1 MRILIIS
8 GDTKLTDALSYD
20 LRHSNLS
27 PDFIT
32 DTDTGFDYILSDIY
46 DAVVIDM
53 NARPQRDN
61 IVAEMHNEHIVTP
74 TMCICTTD
82 DVSERIRLLD
92 SGADDC
98 ICRSFIYEE
107 LVARIKALA
116 RRQVMVQ
123 LENVEFADLSL
134 WTSDMTLHCGYR
146 SVKLSYKE
154 FEVMRILMLNSHS
167 IIRKETLLVKIWGSD
182 SEAVYNNVEAYISL
196 LRKKLFQVGSG
207 VYISAIRGVGYQLEF
222 RNPT

>member
-8 GDTKLTDALSYD
+8 DDAKLTESLVHD
-20 LRHSNLS
+20 LKHNNFS
-27 PDFIT
+27 PECIG
-32 DTDTGFDYILSDIY
+32 DTDTGFDYILSDVY
-46 DAVVIDM
+46 DVVVIDM
-53 NARPQRDN
+53 KTGPKREN
-61 IVAEMHNEHIVTP
+61 IVSDMRLERIVVP
-74 TMCICTTD
+74 TICICADD

-98 ICRSFIYEE
+98 LSRPFVYEE
-107 LVARIKALA
+107 LVSRIRALS
-116 RRQVMVQ
+116 RRQVAVQ

-134 WTSDMTLHCGYR
+134 RTGDMTLHCGYR

-167 IIRKETLLVKIWGSD
+167 IIRKESLLVKIWGSD

-196 LRKKLFQVGSG
+196 LRKKLFQIGSG
-207 VYISAIRGVGYQLEF
+207 VYIAAIRGVGYQLEF